1 MADQATATLL
11 VDIKQALA
19 RFSELER
26 AFRDTTVKMQKDGAV
41 LADGADTLGA
51 EYEQAY
57 EQMERAAADAEVK
70 IKQLAQVIQTMGHR
84 ADIKLL
90 NLGEAV
96 KELDRYKERYAETIR
111 SLQAARQ
118 KQIADETAVA
128 VALENRYEANRKRRI
143 ELDAQV
149 AKAKE
154 EQSTREFQRLQNT
167 EDFYLRSQAKY
178 LRAEEAVKKARE
190 SGAKDED
197 ARLKSLATKAA
208 AVYIEAQS
216 ALARYEKA
224 KSEYRGTDSAEL
236 AKIKKEVADLW
247 GSAEKEF
254 REYKAA
260 VDSIGKDTPGHIKKL
275 ERDAKSAYDAMT
287 TGAVRV
293 AKQLHGVGAA
303 VDDVAARERRAA
315 EQRAK
320 HLKQN
325 IDGYAELAR
334 SVQRLYSVVV
344 LGAFGRIGVEAVK
357 ANLALERLQVTLTAV
372 HRDAEGS
379 TESLNAGA
387 EAYAFVRSEV
397 ERLKIPLLESVEGF
411 TKLTAA
417 SKGTALEGEG
427 VRAVFSSVSEV
438 ARTLQLN
445 AEQTRLAFYALQ
457 QMMSKGKVT
466 TEELRRQFAEQI
478 PGAFEAAAR
487 AMNVSTVE
495 LDSMLRK
502 GQIVSSEFLPK
513 FAEELR
519 NTFGPGLKDA
529 IGSRVAQIQDFNN
542 ALLEAK
548 AAFAEGFVEEVVR
561 GANTAG
567 TAMRDNLDT
576 IGAAGQGFGL
586 AFATAADQI
595 RTWEERILAAKASV
609 ELLGAGLKDEQAQAK
624 LVAAGYEVMAD
635 ALDKVSVRLPEWTG
649 LPPTFLSET
658 AQAADNLRAIADELR
673 DRVDPALKDTRR
685 EFAQALAE
693 VFDEVPGAA
702 DRAVKSLSELV
713 NQLQLAGK
721 LGGPEAE
728 YLARQAQNLAS
739 RYEKVTPELKLLIA
753 ELKEFAKAA
762 SDPALDKA
770 RAHADALAEATA
782 ELGDELGDVS
792 GKLQVQS
799 EALILF
805 YSESR
810 RAGTLTAEQLAAVK
824 AKARELFDEFAS
836 RGAEIPDGFEKW
848 ARALGVV
855 TEAEEKL
862 AEQQKKTAETAA
874 REHERAAEQ
883 IAAAYGK
890 MSDSVADIFAKL
902 RDQLRPT
909 DDGAE
914 DQKRELADLQAEY
927 DELRNAPTS
936 STEEFNRINELDV
949 LIQQKQKD
957 VATAITESVG
967 KVREGVADSFREM
980 VLGND
985 SLIQGLALLPQ
996 ASQNAFVGLVEN
1008 FNNAAEAGTVTE
1020 GRLKNFGNTVATIF
1034 EQAGINVQGLREQLS
1049 GTATIADE
1057 LIAKIRDAA
1066 MLRDQTGKPTGSGGA
1081 STEDAK
1087 ETAQAAG
1094 QIVRSQQAIGTAVA
1108 GSAAELAQQ
1117 RQMVVDLA
1125 DITDKSSVGV
1135 DYFTEATEK
1144 QSVSLAQL
1152 AEETK
1157 KARDYTREYNN
1168 ELVEVD
1174 SATTSAAVAAVQAAR
1189 ATTEREISTE
1199 NLNDALAGFAAR
1211 QNEVNSSVIGSI
1223 QGSNQA
1229 TEALQEQTEA
1239 TTTTTEATAEAVEG
1253 SIEWSLAQK
1262 KVKEETDKSAKSL
1275 EDLGKNM
1282 EGIFG
1287 EKTLEGMDKVIQ
1299 KMRDELL
1306 PVCREL
1312 RDCLNEIS

>member
-26 AFRDTTVKMQKDGAV
+26 AFRDTTVKMQASGESLAV
-41 LADGADTLGA
+41 GA
-51 EYEQAY
+51 EHAGEEYADAY
-57 EQMERAAADAEVK
+57 EKMEKAAGEAEAK
-70 IKQLAQVIQTMGHR
+70 LKDLAQLIQTMGHR

-90 NLGEAV
+90 NLGESV
-96 KELDRYKERYAETIR
+96 KDLDRYKEQFAETMR
-111 SLQAARQ
+111 SLRAARAKQVAEETAAALELEQQAADSAA
-118 KQIADETAVA
+118 KEK
-128 VALENRYEANRKRRI
+128 ALEIEIDRIKEQHSSREFKRVENTAHAHERAQKKLLEANAAVERARSKGATD
-143 ELDAQV
+143 ESA
-149 AKAKE
+149 
-154 EQSTREFQRLQNT
+154 RLQ
-167 EDFYLRSQAKY
+167 
-178 LRAEEAVKKARE
+178 
-190 SGAKDED
+190 
-197 ARLKSLATKAA
+197 
-208 AVYIEAQS
+208 
-216 ALARYEKA
+216 ALARKAAQVYLDAGAAQKRYEDA
-224 KSEYRGTDSAEL
+224 KSKYAGEDRAALQALQKEY
-236 AKIKKEVADLW
+236 KDLYDT
-247 GSAEKEF
+247 AEKEA

-260 VDSIGKDTPGHIKKL
+260 VDAIGKGSNQNIQRL
-275 ERDAKSAYDAMT
+275 EREAKKAYDAMT

-293 AKQLHGVGAA
+293 AKGLHGLGAA

-315 EQRAK
+315 ERREKDKHRA
-320 HLKQN
+320 
-325 IDGYAELAR
+325 IDGYAEMAR
-334 SVQRLYSVVV
+334 SLQRLYNVVA
-344 LGAFGRIGVEAVK
+344 LGFLGRFAVESIK
-357 ANLALERLQVTLTAV
+357 ANIALERLQVTLRAIN
-372 HRDAEGS
+372 RDAEGS
-379 TESLNAGA
+379 AASIQAGA
-387 EAYAFVRSEV
+387 DAYAFVRAEV
-397 ERLKIPLLESVEGF
+397 ERLKIPLIESVEGF

-417 SKGTALEGEG
+417 SKGTALEGQG
-427 VRAVFSSVSEV
+427 VRDVFSSVSEV
-438 ARTLQLN
+438 TRTLQLN
-445 AEQTRLAFYALQ
+445 SEQTRLAFYALQ

-487 AMNVSTVE
+487 AMNVSTQE

-502 GQIVSSEFLPK
+502 GEIVSSEFLPK
-513 FAEELR
+513 FAAELKK
-519 NTFGPGLKDA
+519 TFGPGLEDA
-529 IGSRVAQIQDFNN
+529 LNSRTAQIQAFNN
-542 ALLEAK
+542 ALLESK
-548 AAFAEGFVEEVVR
+548 AAFAEGFVSEVVEGAKEAAGAMKGLQEEAEFAGKEVGFLVGHFSDLASIGASVAKFWGSFLGGNDALQLRTASLEAFVAQLRYMDRYGSAIEFVTGGFVDFGRVIEEVE
-561 GANTAG
+561 GQISGLQGSMDAG
-567 TAMRDNLDT
+567 TKGALSRFTEALEDLKNKT
-576 IGAAGQGFGL
+576 PGSIGAATVAFAELFAEMQANGHLTEETIDGL
-586 AFATAADQI
+586 AKRGEELARNYEVVPPILQTVMRTLRDLGAQGDPVTAK
-595 RTWEERILAAKASV
+595 ILAIQTKINELREAEDELGEEIAAVGKEMERQTFALVNYYNHALEKGELNAEQQLALKKKSQ
-609 ELLGAGLKDEQAQAK
+609 ELLDQWRTLGR
-624 LVAAGYEVMAD
+624 EVPA
-635 ALDKVSVRLPEWTG
+635 E
-649 LPPTFLSET
+649 F
-658 AQAADNLRAIADELR
+658 QAIAD
-673 DRVDPALKDTRR
+673 AI
-685 EFAQALAE
+685 
-693 VFDEVPGAA
+693 GA
-702 DRAVKSLSELV
+702 
-713 NQLQLAGK
+713 
-721 LGGPEAE
+721 
-728 YLARQAQNLAS
+728 
-739 RYEKVTPELKLLIA
+739 
-753 ELKEFAKAA
+753 
-762 SDPALDKA
+762 
-770 RAHADALAEATA
+770 
-782 ELGDELGDVS
+782 VS
-792 GKLQVQS
+792 
-799 EALILF
+799 
-805 YSESR
+805 
-810 RAGTLTAEQLAAVK
+810 TAEQEAIK
-824 AKARELFDEFAS
+824 
-836 RGAEIPDGFEKW
+836 
-848 ARALGVV
+848 
-855 TEAEEKL
+855 EAERLEK
-862 AEQQKKTAETAA
+862 AQKKAAEEAA
-874 REHERAAEQ
+874 REHERAAAQ
-883 IAAAYGK
+883 IAAAYDK
-890 MSDSVADIFAKL
+890 MSDSVADIFSRLQK
-902 RDQLRPT
+902 QLKPG
-909 DDGAE
+909 DGAE
-914 DQKRELADLQAEY
+914 DQKKELADLQAEY

-957 VATAITESVG
+957 VATAINESVG
-967 KVREGVADSFREM
+967 KVREGVSESFKEM
-980 VLGND
+980 ILGN
-985 SLIQGLALLPQ
+985 SNLIEGLALLPQ

-1008 FNNAAEAGTVTE
+1008 FNNAAEAGTITE

-1211 QNEVNSSVIGSI
+1211 QDEVNSSVIGSI